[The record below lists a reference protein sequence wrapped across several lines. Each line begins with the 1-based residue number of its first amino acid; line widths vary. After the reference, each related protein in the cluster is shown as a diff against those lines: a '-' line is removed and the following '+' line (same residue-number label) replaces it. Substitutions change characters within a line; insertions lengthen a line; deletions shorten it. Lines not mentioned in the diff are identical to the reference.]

1 MVAIVASPV
10 PGPVAEEDSAGARG
24 NLEIRDRVVKR
35 LAERAA
41 LDTPG
46 VRARAGGLDKITG
59 RDLPRSRAVTSA
71 DRVRVWLEIAVAWPS
86 PVVDV
91 ARQVQRNVTAALGNY
106 AGLRVDG
113 VDVAVTHVLAD
124 ESPTRSIE

>member
-1 MVAIVASPV
+1 MVSPV
-10 PGPVAEEDSAGARG
+10 PGSLAEEDGAGGRG
-24 NLEIRDRVVKR
+24 NLEIRDRAVKR

-46 VRARAGGLDKITG
+46 VQAHAGGLDKITG

-71 DRVRVWLEIAVAWPS
+71 DRVRVWLEIAVVWPA
-86 PVVDV
+86 PVATV
-91 ARQVQRNVTAALGNY
+91 ARQVQRNVTAALGDY

-113 VDVAVTHVLAD
+113 VDVAVAQVLAD